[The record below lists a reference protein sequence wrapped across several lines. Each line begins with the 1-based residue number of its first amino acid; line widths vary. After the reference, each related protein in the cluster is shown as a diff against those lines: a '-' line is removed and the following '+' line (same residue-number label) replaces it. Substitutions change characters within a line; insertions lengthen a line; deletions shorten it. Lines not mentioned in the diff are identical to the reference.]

1 MKVIK
6 YLAVGGAIVL
16 TGKYILSLKRAEKK
30 VVVVTSAKKDS
41 ITIQGITLAVRYNI
55 KNPTDAN
62 MRMTPPLIK
71 LSVNGSLIATS
82 SMKLIE
88 IPAEVRDQNGKI
100 IIGAFKETGDIETK
114 VFIPWLSLAMVS
126 PDLIARL
133 KSSDKKDKISLK
145 IETLSQ
151 VFSLVGN
158 FPYEQI
164 QLIKL

>member
-151 VFSLVGN
+151 VFSLVGS